1 MAATNC
7 VIIVGAGPVGLV
19 AAVRL
24 AQGGVP
30 SVLLEASQT
39 TPRDLR
45 ASTVHP
51 PTLDMLDE
59 LGVAEDYIKQGILAD
74 RWQVI
79 HLGTRERVAFD
90 LAAIKDHTR
99 YPYRLQCE
107 QYHLSPILFE
117 KARASGL
124 VDIRL
129 GAEVTGVRQ
138 DDDGVIA
145 VASIAGEP
153 QEFAGRYLIGAD
165 GAHSVV
171 RRCLGFALEGF
182 TYEHSTTLITT
193 PFRFEEHVPE
203 LVGANYTWTWL
214 DAGSMFRL
222 RDEWRCTFYPR
233 PGESD
238 QELTDETIESRMQGI
253 LPRGEP
259 YEVREK
265 RNYRIHQRI
274 VPDYRAGRIVLAG
287 DAAHVTPPTG
297 GLGMNGGIH
306 DAVNLADKLARVMQ
320 GESEAL
326 LDLYTRQRRPIA
338 VAEILAQ
345 SHQNRVRMQ
354 LWDPEQR
361 SAVMQRMRDV
371 AADAELTKSMLLR
384 TSMIEGLRQAAL
396 VA

>member
-1 MAATNC
+1 MPEQHN

-19 AAVRL
+19 SAVRL
-24 AQGGVP
+24 AQLGVP
-30 SVLLEASQT
+30 SIVLEASQT

-59 LGVAEDYIKQGILAD
+59 IGAAANYIRLGVVAD

-79 HLGTRERVAFD
+79 HLGTRERVVFD
-90 LAAIKDHTR
+90 LSVIKDQTR
-99 YPYRLQCE
+99 HPYRLQCE
-107 QYHLSPILFE
+107 QYNLVPILLDS
-117 KARASGL
+117 ARTSGL

-129 GAEVTGVRQ
+129 GAEVTEVRQ
-138 DDDGVIA
+138 DDDGV
-145 VASIAGEP
+145 VARATVGGEP
-153 QEFAGRYLIGAD
+153 REFAGRYLVGAD
-165 GAHSVV
+165 GAHSAV
-171 RRCLGFALEGF
+171 RRCLGFPLEGF

-193 PFRFEEHVPE
+193 PFRFEERIPE

-233 PGESD
+233 PGEPD
-238 QELTDETIESRMQGI
+238 VELTDDVIESRMQGI
-253 LPRGEP
+253 LPHATP
-259 YEVREK
+259 YAVREK
-265 RNYRIHQRI
+265 RTYKIHQRI
-274 VPDYRAGRIVLAG
+274 VPDYRQGRIVLAG

-306 DAVNLADKLARVMQ
+306 DAMNLADKLARIVR
-320 GESEAL
+320 GESDTL
-326 LDLYTRQRRPIA
+326 LDLYTRQRRPVA
-338 VAEILAQ
+338 QAEILAQ
-345 SHQNRVRMQ
+345 SHQNRIRMQ

-361 SAVMQRMRDV
+361 KEVMAQMRAV
-371 AADAELTKSMLLR
+371 AADPERTKAMLLR
-384 TSMIEGLRQAAL
+384 TSMIDGLRKAAA

>member
-1 MAATNC
+1 MSDRHC

-19 AAVRL
+19 SAVRL
-24 AQGGVP
+24 AQAGIP
-30 SVLLEASQT
+30 SLLLEAAESP
-39 TPRDLR
+39 PRDLR

-59 LGVAEDYIKQGILAD
+59 IGVAAEYIKLGVIAEC
-74 RWQVI
+74 WQVI
-79 HLGTRERVAFD
+79 HLGTRERVVFD
-90 LAAIKDHTR
+90 LSAIRDHTR
-99 YPYRLQCE
+99 HPYRLQCE
-107 QYHLSPILFE
+107 QYHLAPILLE

-129 GAEVTGVRQ
+129 GAEVTEVRQ
-138 DDDGVIA
+138 DEDKVR
-145 VASIAGEP
+145 ASATIGGEP
-153 QEFAGRYLIGAD
+153 QEFEGDYLIGAD

-171 RRCLGFALEGF
+171 RRCLDFALEGF

-193 PFRFEEHVPE
+193 PFRFEREIPE

-233 PGESD
+233 PGEPD
-238 QELTDETIESRMQGI
+238 VELTDEVIESRMQGI
-253 LPRGEP
+253 LPRPEP

-265 RNYRIHQRI
+265 RTYRIHQRI
-274 VPDYRAGRIVLAG
+274 VPDYRKGRIVLAG

-306 DAVNLADKLARVMQ
+306 DAMNLADKLARVIK
-320 GESEAL
+320 GESDDL
-326 LDLYTRQRRPIA
+326 LDLYTRQRRPVA
-338 VAEILAQ
+338 LAEILAQ
-345 SHQNRVRMQ
+345 SHQNRIRMQ

-361 SAVMQRMRDV
+361 KEVLAHMRGI
-371 AADAELTKSMLLR
+371 AADPERTKAMLLR
-384 TSMIEGLRQAAL
+384 TSMIEGLRQAAA
-396 VA
+396 VE